1 MTDRITG
8 HTRLIGLLGSPVE
21 HSISPMMHNES
32 FKELGLDYV
41 YLAFDVGTAKLETA
55 VEGLKA
61 LNVRGFNVT
70 MPDKNRV
77 CELCDRL
84 SPAAEIIGAVNT
96 VVNEEGVLTGYT
108 TDGIGYMM
116 SVKDAGYDVIGK
128 KMTIF
133 GAGGA
138 GTSILVQAA
147 LDGVSEITVFNR
159 RTPFFERAEQI
170 IGKLKERTDCKINLY
185 DYEDETILRREI
197 GESSLLTN
205 ATSLGMSSNAEAC
218 ILKDASMLRSDMVV
232 SDVIYEPKETR
243 LLRMAREAGCS
254 TFNGMYMLLYQG
266 AEAFRIWTGQ
276 EMPVEHIKEKYFKAQ
291 EA

>member
-1 MTDRITG
+1 MTERITG
-8 HTRLIGLLGSPVE
+8 KTRLTGLLGSPVI
-21 HSISPMMHNES
+21 HSISPMMHNEA
-32 FKELGLDYV
+32 FKELGLDYA
-41 YLAFDVGTAKLETA
+41 YLAFDVGTDKLEAA
-55 VEGLKA
+55 VEGLKV

-70 MPDKNRV
+70 MPDKNLM
-77 CELCDRL
+77 CSLCDHL

-96 VVNEEGVLTGYT
+96 VVNEDGVLTGYT

-147 LDGVSEITVFNR
+147 LDGVAEITVFNR

-170 IGKLKERTDCKINLY
+170 IGKLKEQTNCRIRLY
-185 DYEDETILRREI
+185 DYEDESVLRREI
-197 GESSLLTN
+197 GESTLLTN
-205 ATSLGMSSNAEAC
+205 ATSLGMAPNVEKC
-218 ILKDASMLRSDMVV
+218 ILKDASTLHPGIVV
-232 SDVIYEPKETR
+232 SDMIYDPKETR
-243 LLRMAREAGCS
+243 LLRMAREAGCR

-276 EMPVEHIKEKYFKAQ
+276 QMPVEHIKEKYFQ
-291 EA
+291 

>member
-1 MTDRITG
+1 MTERITG
-8 HTRLIGLLGSPVE
+8 KTRLTGLLGSPVT
-21 HSISPMMHNES
+21 HSISPMMHNEA

-41 YLAFDVGTAKLETA
+41 YLAFDVGTDKLEAA
-55 VEGLKA
+55 VEGLKV

-70 MPDKNRV
+70 MPDKNLM
-77 CELCDRL
+77 CSLCDHL

-96 VVNEEGVLTGYT
+96 VVNEDGVLTGYT

-133 GAGGA
+133 VAGGA

-147 LDGVSEITVFNR
+147 LDGVAEITVFNR
-159 RTPFFERAEQI
+159 RTPFFERAERI
-170 IGKLKERTDCKINLY
+170 IGRLKEQTGCRIRLY
-185 DYEDETILRREI
+185 DYDDESILRREI
-197 GESSLLTN
+197 GESALLTN
-205 ATSLGMSSNAEAC
+205 ATSLGMAPNVETC
-218 ILKDASMLRSDMVV
+218 ILKDASMLHPGVVV
-232 SDVIYEPKETR
+232 SDMIYNPKETR
-243 LLRMAREAGCS
+243 LLRMAREAGCR

-276 EMPVEHIKEKYFKAQ
+276 QMPVEHIKEKYFR
-291 EA
+291 